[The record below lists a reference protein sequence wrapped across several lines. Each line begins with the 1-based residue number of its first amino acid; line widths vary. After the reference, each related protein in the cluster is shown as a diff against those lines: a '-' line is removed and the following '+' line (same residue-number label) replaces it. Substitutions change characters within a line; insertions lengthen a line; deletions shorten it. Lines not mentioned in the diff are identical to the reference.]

1 MSNYLRNRGFI
12 QPHFFHGKSGA
23 GFTLI
28 EILIVV
34 AIIAILSSV
43 VLVGLGPTR
52 RLGRDSRRI
61 SDINEVQQ
69 GLELYNNKCGYY
81 PGTAQV
87 SSPCGSFSSI
97 STWANLTAALTGS
110 NLDISNVP
118 NDPTAGSTYFYGT
131 APGGTRYVLG
141 AQLEDTSNPALRQSV
156 DVTTFGVAC
165 SRANGLYCVQL

>member
-1 MSNYLRNRGFI
+1 MVNIKIRFLNSRR
-12 QPHFFHGKSGA
+12 

-61 SDINEVQQ
+61 NDLAEVRT
-69 GLELYNNKCGYY
+69 GLEHYNLKCGYY
-81 PGTAQV
+81 PGTAQA
-87 SSPCGSFSSI
+87 SSPCGAYSAI

-110 NLDISNVP
+110 NLDINNIP
-118 NDPTAGSTYFYGT
+118 NDPTAGSNYFYG
-131 APGGTRYVLG
+131 ASAGGASYILG
-141 AQLEDTSNPALRQSV
+141 ARLEDPNNSALTQDIDGSV
-156 DVTTFGVAC
+156 YGVNC
-165 SRANGLYCVQL
+165 DDPVYCVQL